1 MKRPTDMPERW
12 ERELEKLTSV
22 DAPSSTR
29 ARVADGPHGEG
40 MPPSPRRGQR
50 VAAGFVAFVVFG
62 AALALLAGAFRGPGT
77 LATTSP
83 DPESNVVVHLSS
95 VDGPNARLVF
105 MDRTAE
111 PQIGRYCWAGTSGC
125 TAPVLTPFVNAD
137 FVQVP
142 SGTPIAIVGDDA
154 LTSAEATVERSTDPM
169 ALNRQFG
176 LSVPI
181 HAVDLADGRYVVIV
195 DATWPQGSV
204 QFYFP
209 IEVTGP
215 AHLPPSSAGPILT
228 ALLEA
233 PRDGSIPVL
242 SLSDQYRSSRFFATD
257 GNWPG
262 VTSSPSPL
270 QSFEGAIEPGTTLTL
285 YGDAEKVEGRLFV
298 ADADEHLT
306 GESIPLELT
315 PGGGATLPDYAG
327 YFRLILVGRWP
338 HGSAGFSVGI
348 TIGTPTDPPSP
359 SSVTVGVVPDVIGL
373 DERDAIVAV
382 KEAGF
387 VAVGVFAPAKLPAG
401 VVISSDPPAG
411 AHADVETTV
420 TLTVS
425 TGH

>member
-1 MKRPTDMPERW
+1 MPERW
-12 ERELEKLTSV
+12 ERELEKLAFL
-22 DAPSSTR
+22 DASSSTL
-29 ARVADGPHGEG
+29 ARLAAGPRREG

-50 VAAGFVAFVVFG
+50 LAAGAVAFVVFG
-62 AALALLAGAFRGPGT
+62 AAVALVAGAFRGPGM

-95 VDGPNARLVF
+95 IDGPNARLVF
-105 MDRTAE
+105 RGRTVE
-111 PQIGRYCWAGTSGC
+111 PQIGRYCWVGTSGC
-125 TAPVLTPFVNAD
+125 TADALTPFANAD

-142 SGTPIAIVGDDA
+142 NGTPIAIVGDDA
-154 LTSAEATVERSTDPM
+154 LTSAEATVERSADPM
-169 ALNRQFG
+169 AHNMQFG

-181 HAVDLADGRYVVIV
+181 HAVDLADGRYVLIV
-195 DATWPQGSV
+195 GATWPQGSV

-209 IEVTGP
+209 IEITGP
-215 AHLPPSSAGPILT
+215 AQAPPASAGPILT

-233 PRDGSIPVL
+233 PRDGSMPVL
-242 SLSDQYRSSRFFATD
+242 SLSDQDRSGRFFATD

-262 VTSSPSPL
+262 VAISPSPRR
-270 QSFEGAIEPGTTLTL
+270 SFEGAIDPGSTITL
-285 YGDAEKVEGRLFV
+285 YGDAEKVEGRLLV
-298 ADADEHLT
+298 ADAGQHLT

-315 PGGGATLPDYAG
+315 SGGGATLPDYAG
-327 YFRLILVGRWP
+327 YFRLILVGTWP
-338 HGSAGFSVGI
+338 QGSAGFSVGI

-359 SSVTVGVVPDVIGL
+359 SPVTVGVVPDVIGL
-373 DERDAIVAV
+373 DEHDAIVAL

-411 AHADVETTV
+411 VHADVETTV

-425 TGH
+425 TGR